1 MTVRVADD
9 GAVLLIGDCTAEDA
23 ELLLSHL
30 LADPGA
36 AINWSSCQSA
46 HTAVIQV
53 LLASRREPIGPPQ
66 GKFLE
71 AMIRPAFDRAR
82 RIAAFQERDGDAK

>member
-9 GAVLLIGDCTAEDA
+9 GMILLIGDCAAEDA
-23 ELLLSHL
+23 DLLLSHL
-30 LADPGA
+30 LASPEA
-36 AINWSSCQSA
+36 MVNWGSCHSA
-46 HTAVIQV
+46 HTSVIQV

-71 AMIRPAFDRAR
+71 TMIGPAFDRAR
-82 RIAAFQERDGDAK
+82 R